1 MCSSAKARR
10 GSGDPFTVVSQAP
23 ASRAWR
29 KTSGKTMNGLLSRS
43 SAVIAGLCATA
54 VLALVALCGIAIDGL
69 SGSAEQAERLNADEV
84 ATISLVARFS
94 LQADRAYTT
103 GASLALGGPDAGLA
117 AELYDERIPAVE
129 ALLTDVRR
137 IHQGGTA
144 EDRQRV
150 VLVVTE
156 WEELRTLLN
165 DGRLGTPEG
174 AAAATGLRQKY
185 AELSRHLNEL
195 VDDEQADAA
204 QREDVTA
211 GKAGRSTWLLVGA
224 SSVAAALIAGLGFLA
239 HRRIRREIEPA
250 QDQADFVDTLQLA
263 ESEEEAHQLLQRRLV
278 RVVRDSDVTV
288 LNRNNSADRLE
299 PMTEVAPESEL
310 AAGLERAAPRSCL
323 AIRSARPH
331 DEDPDRPA
339 LLGCDVCGPCP
350 GFSTCTP
357 LTVGGEVI
365 GSVLVNRSGPCDDH
379 ERRQLR
385 DSVSQA
391 APVLANLRNLAIAEL
406 RAATDALTGLP
417 NKRAVSDNLRRMFAQ
432 ASRTASPMA
441 LVLLDLDHFKKLN
454 DTFGH
459 QVGDQALASVGATM
473 LSSLRDNDFAGRSGG
488 EEFAI
493 ILPGTDAAGAQVAA
507 DKLRQAIADIT
518 VPGLDLQLTA
528 SLGVAVYPEHALSP
542 ERLERLADA
551 ALYLAKRSGRNRV
564 EVATDT
570 PDPLGEPDASQNG
583 TPVAPAAVVETRS

>member
-1 MCSSAKARR
+1 
-10 GSGDPFTVVSQAP
+10 
-23 ASRAWR
+23 
-29 KTSGKTMNGLLSRS
+29 MNGLLSRS

-54 VLALVALCGIAIDGL
+54 VLAIVVLCGVAIDGL
-69 SGSAEQAERLNADEV
+69 RGSAEQAEALNEDEV

-94 LQADRAYTT
+94 LQVDQAHTSGLT
-103 GASLALGGPDAGLA
+103 FALGGPDAGVA

-137 IHQGGTA
+137 IHQGGTE

-165 DGRLGTPEG
+165 SGRLGTPEG
-174 AAAATGLRQKY
+174 AGAAPELRQKY
-185 AELSRHLNEL
+185 AELNAHLTEL
-195 VDDEQADAA
+195 VDDEEADAA

-211 GKAGRSTWLLVGA
+211 GAAGRSTGILVGTSA
-224 SSVAAALIAGLGFLA
+224 LAVALIVGFGFLA

-263 ESEEEAHQLLQRRLV
+263 ESEEEAHRLLQRRLV
-278 RVVRDSDVTV
+278 RVVRESEVTV

-299 PMTEVAPESEL
+299 PMTDVAPESEL
-310 AAGLERAAPRSCL
+310 AAGLERAAPRACL

-339 LLGCDVCGPCP
+339 LLNCDVCGPCP

-365 GSVLVNRSGPCDDH
+365 GSVLVNRPRPCNDH
-379 ERRQLR
+379 ERRQVR
-385 DSVSQA
+385 DAVSQA

-417 NKRAVSDNLRRMFAQ
+417 NKRAVGDNLKRMFAQ
-432 ASRTASPMA
+432 ASRTSSPMA

-473 LSSLRDNDFAGRSGG
+473 RSSLRDNDFAGRNGG

-493 ILPGTDAAGAQVAA
+493 ILPGTDAAGALVAA
-507 DKLRQAIADIT
+507 DMLRQSIADIT
-518 VPGLDLQLTA
+518 VPGLDLHLTA
-528 SLGVAVYPEHALSP
+528 SLGVAAYPEHALSP

-564 EVATDT
+564 ELATDIVES
-570 PDPLGEPDASQNG
+570 LGEPDESHNG
-583 TPVAPAAVVETRS
+583 VPVGTAAAVDTRS

>member
-1 MCSSAKARR
+1 MM
-10 GSGDPFTVVSQAP
+10 
-23 ASRAWR
+23 
-29 KTSGKTMNGLLSRS
+29 MNALLSRS

-54 VLALVALCGIAIDGL
+54 VLALVTLTGVAIDGL
-69 SGSAEQAERLNADEV
+69 RGSAEQAEALSEDEV

-94 LQADRAYTT
+94 LQVDRAYAT
-103 GASLALGGPDAGLA
+103 GVTFALQGPDAGLA
-117 AELYDERIPAVE
+117 AELYDERIPAAE

-137 IHQGGTA
+137 IHQGGTE

-150 VLVVTE
+150 ELVVTE

-165 DGRLGTPEG
+165 DRRLATPEG
-174 AAAATGLRQKY
+174 AAAATELRQKY
-185 AELSRHLNEL
+185 AELNTHLAEL
-195 VDDEQADAA
+195 VDDEESDATR
-204 QREDVTA
+204 REDVTS
-211 GKAGRSTWLLVGA
+211 GQAGRSTRLLVGA
-224 SSVAAALIAGLGFLA
+224 SALAAALIVGLGFLA

-250 QDQADFVDTLQLA
+250 RDQADFVDTLQLA
-263 ESEEEAHQLLQRRLV
+263 ESEEEAHQLLQRRLT
-278 RVVRDSDVTV
+278 RVVRDSNITV

-323 AIRSARPH
+323 AVRSARPH
-331 DEDPDRPA
+331 DEDPDRPS
-339 LLGCDVCGPCP
+339 LLGCDVCRPCP

-357 LTVGGEVI
+357 LTVSGEVI
-365 GSVLVNRSGPCDDH
+365 GSVLVNRSRPCDDH

-385 DSVSQA
+385 DAVSQA

-473 LSSLRDNDFAGRSGG
+473 RSGLRDNDFAGRSGG

-493 ILPGTDAAGAQVAA
+493 ILPSTDAAGALVAA
-507 DKLRQAIADIT
+507 DKLRQEIADIT
-518 VPGLDLQLTA
+518 VPGLDLHLTA

-564 EVATDT
+564 ELATDAAES
-570 PDPLGEPDASQNG
+570 LGEPDANQNG
-583 TPVAPAAVVETRS
+583 VPVTPGATADTLT

>member
-1 MCSSAKARR
+1 
-10 GSGDPFTVVSQAP
+10 VVGQGAGRP
-23 ASRAWR
+23 GLREA
-29 KTSGKTMNGLLSRS
+29 SGKLMNGLLSRS
-43 SAVIAGLCATA
+43 SAVIAGLCAAA
-54 VLALVALCGIAIDGL
+54 VLAVVILCGVAIDGL
-69 SGSAEQAERLNADEV
+69 RGSAAQAEHLNQDEV

-94 LQADRAYTT
+94 LEVNRAYAT
-103 GASLALGGPDAGLA
+103 AVSLALGGPDAGLA
-117 AELYDERIPAVE
+117 AELYDEQIPAVE
-129 ALLTDVRR
+129 ALLADVRR
-137 IHQGGTA
+137 IHEGGG
-144 EDRQRV
+144 EENRQRV

-156 WEELRTLLN
+156 WEGLRTLLN
-165 DGRLGTPEG
+165 DGRLGTSEG
-174 AAAATGLRQKY
+174 AGAATGLRQKY
-185 AELSRHLNEL
+185 AALNTRLGEL

-204 QREDVTA
+204 EHEDVTA
-211 GKAGRSTWLLVGA
+211 GQAGRSTGLLVGTSA
-224 SSVAAALIAGLGFLA
+224 VAAALIVGFGFVA

-250 QDQADFVDTLQLA
+250 RDQADFVDTLQLA
-263 ESEEEAHQLLQRRLV
+263 ESEEEAHQLLQRRLM
-278 RVVRDSDVTV
+278 RVVRHSEVTV

-331 DEDPDRPA
+331 HEDPERPG
-339 LLGCDVCGPCP
+339 LLACDVCGPCP

-365 GSVLVNRSGPCDDH
+365 GSALVNRSRPCDDH

-385 DSVSQA
+385 DTVSQA
-391 APVLANLRNLAIAEL
+391 APVLANLRNLSIAEL

-459 QVGDQALASVGATM
+459 QVGDQALAGVGATM
-473 LSSLRDNDFAGRSGG
+473 LSGLRDNDFAGRSGG

-493 ILPGTDAAGAQVAA
+493 ILPGTDAAGAVVAA
-507 DKLRQAIADIT
+507 DKLRLAIADIT

-551 ALYLAKRSGRNRV
+551 ALYMAKRAGRNRV
-564 EVATDT
+564 ELATDIVES
-570 PDPLGEPDASQNG
+570 LGEPDESQNG
-583 TPVAPAAVVETRS
+583 VPMATAAAVDTRN